1 MVKDKVLYDVA
12 IDVEDPVKGLFY
24 LERQYEND
32 PDVYRQLLYENYKE
46 IGESESAAGLQ
57 NLKIGDSNK
66 ESKRGKEK
74 EKINQREKGQQLSL
88 IDLEMK
94 RNNFDWNSIYK
105 SIEK

>member
-1 MVKDKVLYDVA
+1 M
-12 IDVEDPVKGLFY
+12 
-24 LERQYEND
+24 
-32 PDVYRQLLYENYKE
+32 
-46 IGESESAAGLQ
+46 
-57 NLKIGDSNK
+57 KIGDSNANK